1 MPKPPN
7 SSKSNK
13 KPKATPKSRFPV
25 KAFLGAII
33 ILLVILLS
41 IVGTSLFKN
50 YPVEGKKQLLVISS
64 GDTYSRFI
72 DRLAKENKVNFPI
85 ILKLYQ
91 KFMIHDSLKAG
102 VYEVNKGMS
111 VRQVLDMLSDAENA
125 QMNRILVIEG
135 TTFKQ
140 LVQNLKKDPNVSKT
154 ILDLPQD
161 QLLKELD
168 IPYSH
173 PEGLFAPDT
182 YFFAKG
188 ETDKKILT
196 DLYRRQMKSLD
207 EAWANKAANLPY
219 KDKYEALIMA
229 SIIEKETSLDSELQ
243 QVSGV
248 FVRRLQI
255 GMRLQTDPT
264 VIYGMGDQYKGNITR
279 NDLRTPTA
287 YNTYTING
295 LPPTPIALPSKK
307 AIEAA
312 MHPDDSKNLY
322 FVATGNGGHKF
333 TASLEEH
340 NRAVQ
345 DYLTVLSAKKKQG
358 E

>member
-1 MPKPPN
+1 MASKAKKK
-7 SSKSNK
+7 SSHTGLK
-13 KPKATPKSRFPV
+13 V
-25 KAFLGAII
+25 LLLLILGMCVLAVAII
-33 ILLVILLS
+33 WS
-41 IVGTSLFKN
+41 SLFKA
-50 YPVEGKKQLLVISS
+50 YPIEGKKQMLAINQ
-64 GDTYSRFI
+64 GDTYSGFI
-72 DRLAKENKVNFPI
+72 DQLAKDDKVSFPI
-85 ILKLYQ
+85 VLKLYQ
-91 KFMIHDSLKAG
+91 KLVIKDSLKAG
-102 VYEVNKGMS
+102 VYEVSDNMS
-111 VRQVLDMLSDAENA
+111 IRAVLSMISDAKNA

-140 LVQNLKKDPNVSKT
+140 LIERLKKD
-154 ILDLPQD
+154 DLVKKEVAHLPYE
-161 QLLKELD
+161 QLLQALN
-168 IPYSH
+168 IPYTH

-196 DLYRRQMKSLD
+196 DLYQRQMKALD
-207 EAWANKAANLPY
+207 AAWQNRAEGLPY
-219 KDKYEALIMA
+219 KTPYEALIMA
-229 SIIEKETSLDSELQ
+229 SIIEKETSIDSELE

-248 FVRRLQI
+248 FARRMKI

-264 VIYGMGDQYKGNITR
+264 VIYGMGDTYNGNITR
-279 NDLRTPTA
+279 KDLRTPTP

-307 AIEAA
+307 AIEAT
-312 MHPDDSKNLY
+312 MHPDDADTLY

-333 TASLEEH
+333 SATLAEH

-345 DYLTVLSAKKKQG
+345 EYLQVLRAKK

>member
-1 MPKPPN
+1 MPKSPN
-7 SSKSNK
+7 TSKSKK
-13 KPKATPKSRFPV
+13 KPKAKPKSTF
-25 KAFLGAII
+25 KAFWIAIFLLG
-33 ILLVILLS
+33 LVIFGILWAN
-41 IVGTSLFKN
+41 LFKN
-50 YPVEGKKQLLVISS
+50 YPVDGKKQLLVISS

-72 DRLAKENKVNFPI
+72 DRLAKEGKVSLPI
-85 ILKLYQ
+85 VLKLYQ
-91 KFMIHDSLKAG
+91 KFLIHDSMKAG
-102 VYEVNKGMS
+102 VYEVTQGMS
-111 VRQVLDMLSDAENA
+111 IRQVLSMFSDAENA

-140 LVQNLKKDPNVSKT
+140 LVQNLKKDSNVTKT

-161 QLLKELD
+161 QLLKALD

-196 DLYRRQMKSLD
+196 DLYHRQMKSLD
-207 EAWANKAANLPY
+207 EAWTNKAPNLPY

-248 FVRRLQI
+248 FVRRLKI

-264 VIYGMGDQYKGNITR
+264 VIYGMGDNYKGNITR
-279 NDLRTPTA
+279 NDLRTPTS

-312 MHPDDSKNLY
+312 MHPDNAKNIY

-333 TASLEEH
+333 TASLEDH

-345 DYLTVLSAKKKQG
+345 EYLTVLRSKKKQG

>member
-25 KAFLGAII
+25 KVFLGAII

-91 KFMIHDSLKAG
+91 KFMIHDSMKAG
-102 VYEVNKGMS
+102 VYEVTHGMS
-111 VRQVLDMLSDAENA
+111 VRQVLDMLSNAENA

-207 EAWANKAANLPY
+207 EAWINKAANLPY

-255 GMRLQTDPT
+255 
-264 VIYGMGDQYKGNITR
+264 
-279 NDLRTPTA
+279 
-287 YNTYTING
+287 
-295 LPPTPIALPSKK
+295 
-307 AIEAA
+307 
-312 MHPDDSKNLY
+312 
-322 FVATGNGGHKF
+322 
-333 TASLEEH
+333 
-340 NRAVQ
+340 
-345 DYLTVLSAKKKQG
+345 
-358 E
+358 

>member
-1 MPKPPN
+1 M
-7 SSKSNK
+7 SSAPQKSKKN
-13 KPKATPKSRFPV
+13 KPKA
-25 KAFLGAII
+25 
-33 ILLVILLS
+33 ILLAAAGLAVLLCTVLWS
-41 IVGTSLFKN
+41 SLFKP
-50 YPVEGKKQLLVISS
+50 YPVEGKKQMLAIGA
-64 GDTYSRFI
+64 GDTYSGFI
-72 DRLAKENKVNFPI
+72 DRLAKEDKVSFPV

-91 KFMIHDSLKAG
+91 KLMIHDTLKAG
-102 VYEVNKGMS
+102 VYEVRQGMS
-111 VRQVLDMLSDAENA
+111 VREVMQMISNADNA

-140 LVQNLKKDPNVSKT
+140 LIDALKKDDLVTHEVSNLPYAQ
-154 ILDLPQD
+154 ILAAL
-161 QLLKELD
+161 E
-168 IPYSH
+168 IPYEH

-188 ETDKKILT
+188 ESDKKILK
-196 DLYRRQMKSLD
+196 DLYLRQMKALD
-207 EAWANKAANLPY
+207 QAWANRAPDLPY

-229 SIIEKETSLDSELQ
+229 SIVEKETSLDSELE

-248 FVRRLQI
+248 FVRRLKL

-264 VIYGMGDQYKGNITR
+264 VIYGMGDKYAGNITR
-279 NDLRTPTA
+279 QDLRTPTP
-287 YNTYTING
+287 YNTYTISG

-312 MHPDDSKNLY
+312 MHPDQSSNIY

-333 TASLEEH
+333 TATLQDH

-345 DYLTVLSAKKKQG
+345 EYLAVMRSKN
-358 E
+358 

>member
-7 SSKSNK
+7 PSKTKK
-13 KPKATPKSRFPV
+13 KPKAKPKSIFPL
-25 KAFLGAII
+25 KAFFIAII
-33 ILLVILLS
+33 IFVVLILGVLWS
-41 IVGTSLFKN
+41 SLFKN
-50 YPVEGKKQLLVISS
+50 YPIDSKKQILVISS
-64 GDTYSRFI
+64 GDTYSGFI
-72 DRLAKENKVNFPI
+72 DRLAEENKVNFPI
-85 ILKLYQ
+85 ILRIYQ
-91 KFMIHDSLKAG
+91 KFMIHDTMKAG
-102 VYEVNKGMS
+102 VYEITQGMS
-111 VRQVLDMLSDAENA
+111 VRQVLEMLSNADNA

-140 LVQNLKKDPNVSKT
+140 LINNLKKDPNVTKT
-154 ILDLPQD
+154 VLHLPKD

-207 EAWANKAANLPY
+207 EAWANKAPNLPY

-229 SIIEKETSLDSELQ
+229 SIIEKETSLDSELE

-248 FVRRLQI
+248 FVRRLKI

-264 VIYGMGDQYKGNITR
+264 VIYGMGESYKGNITR
-279 NDLRTPTA
+279 NDLRTPTP

-312 MHPDDSKNLY
+312 MHPDDAKNIY

-333 TASLEEH
+333 TASLEDH

-345 DYLTVLSAKKKQG
+345 EYLTVLRSKKKQG

>member
-1 MPKPPN
+1 MASKAKKK
-7 SSKSNK
+7 SSHTGLK
-13 KPKATPKSRFPV
+13 V
-25 KAFLGAII
+25 LLLLILGMCVLAVAII
-33 ILLVILLS
+33 WS
-41 IVGTSLFKN
+41 SLFKA
-50 YPVEGKKQLLVISS
+50 YPIEGKKQMLAINQ
-64 GDTYSRFI
+64 GDTYSGFI
-72 DRLAKENKVNFPI
+72 DQLAKDDKVSFPI
-85 ILKLYQ
+85 VLKLYQ
-91 KFMIHDSLKAG
+91 KLVIKDSLKAG
-102 VYEVNKGMS
+102 VYEVSDNMS
-111 VRQVLDMLSDAENA
+111 IRAVLSMISDAKNA

-140 LVQNLKKDPNVSKT
+140 LIERLKKD
-154 ILDLPQD
+154 DLVKKEVTHLPYE
-161 QLLKELD
+161 QLLQALN
-168 IPYSH
+168 IPYTH

-196 DLYRRQMKSLD
+196 DLYQRQMKALD
-207 EAWANKAANLPY
+207 AAWQNRAEGLPY
-219 KDKYEALIMA
+219 KTPYEALIMA
-229 SIIEKETSLDSELQ
+229 SIIEKETSIDSELE

-248 FVRRLQI
+248 FARRMKI

-264 VIYGMGDQYKGNITR
+264 VIYGMGDTYNGNITR
-279 NDLRTPTA
+279 KDLRTPTP

-307 AIEAA
+307 AIEAT
-312 MHPDDSKNLY
+312 MHPDDADTLY

-333 TASLEEH
+333 SATLAEH

-345 DYLTVLSAKKKQG
+345 EYLQVLRAKK

>member
-1 MPKPPN
+1 MPKSPN
-7 SSKSNK
+7 TSKSKK
-13 KPKATPKSRFPV
+13 KPKAKPKSTF
-25 KAFLGAII
+25 KAFWIAIF
-33 ILLVILLS
+33 LLALVIFGILWAN
-41 IVGTSLFKN
+41 LFKN
-50 YPVEGKKQLLVISS
+50 YPVDGKKQLLVISS

-72 DRLAKENKVNFPI
+72 DRLAKEGKVSLPI
-85 ILKLYQ
+85 VLKLYQ
-91 KFMIHDSLKAG
+91 KFLIHDTMKAG
-102 VYEVNKGMS
+102 VYEVTQGMS
-111 VRQVLDMLSDAENA
+111 IRQVLSMLSDAENA

-140 LVQNLKKDPNVSKT
+140 LVQNLKKDSNVTKT

-161 QLLKELD
+161 QLLKALD

-196 DLYRRQMKSLD
+196 DLYHRQMKSLD
-207 EAWANKAANLPY
+207 EAWAKKAPNLPY

-248 FVRRLQI
+248 FVRRLKI

-264 VIYGMGDQYKGNITR
+264 VIYGMGDNYKGNITR
-279 NDLRTPTA
+279 NDLRTPTS

-312 MHPDDSKNLY
+312 MHPDDAQNIY

-333 TASLEEH
+333 TASLKDH

-345 DYLTVLSAKKKQG
+345 EYLTVLRSKKKQG

>member
-1 MPKPPN
+1 MPKSPN
-7 SSKSNK
+7 TSKSKK
-13 KPKATPKSRFPV
+13 KPKAKPKSTF
-25 KAFLGAII
+25 KAFWIAIFLLG
-33 ILLVILLS
+33 LVIFGILWAN
-41 IVGTSLFKN
+41 LFKN
-50 YPVEGKKQLLVISS
+50 YPVDGKKQLLVISS

-72 DRLAKENKVNFPI
+72 DRLAKEGKVSLPI
-85 ILKLYQ
+85 MLKLYQ
-91 KFMIHDSLKAG
+91 KFLIHDSMKAG
-102 VYEVNKGMS
+102 VYEVTQGMS
-111 VRQVLDMLSDAENA
+111 IRQVLSMLSDAENA

-140 LVQNLKKDPNVSKT
+140 LVQNLKKDSNVTKI
-154 ILDLPQD
+154 ILDLPRD
-161 QLLKELD
+161 ELLKALD

-196 DLYRRQMKSLD
+196 DLYHRQMKSLD
-207 EAWANKAANLPY
+207 EAWANKASNLPY

-248 FVRRLQI
+248 FVRRLKI

-264 VIYGMGDQYKGNITR
+264 VIYGMGDNYKGNITR
-279 NDLRTPTA
+279 NDLRTPTS

-312 MHPDDSKNLY
+312 MHPDNAENIY

-333 TASLEEH
+333 TASLEDH

-345 DYLTVLSAKKKQG
+345 EYLTVLRSKKKQG